1 MLMEKTIKP
10 RITNPTEEI
19 KKRLASLPIRGI
31 FSAFIPS
38 PKNVRFE
45 NQEEEEKL
53 ILLLRRHTITNIPWI
68 FITAILIVIPF
79 FYQLFPLFDFLP
91 KHYLPILFLGWYL
104 LIVAFV
110 FENFLLWFYNIY
122 IITDERIIDVDFYH
136 VLYKEISDA
145 KIDKIQDVS
154 YNQRGIFQAMFNY
167 GDILIQTAAEKTQFV
182 FEKIPNPDQV
192 VSVINLLIAEEEQEA
207 IEGRIR

>member
-1 MLMEKTIKP
+1 MEQTAKP

-19 KKRLASLPIRGI
+19 KKRLAALPVHGI

-38 PKNVRFE
+38 PKNVKFE
-45 NQEEEEKL
+45 NQEAEEKL
-53 ILLLRRHTITNIPWI
+53 IILLRRHAITNFSWI
-68 FITAILIVIPF
+68 LITAILIAAPF
-79 FYQLFPLFDFLP
+79 FYQFFPLFDFLP

-104 LIVAFV
+104 LIVAFA

-122 IITDERIIDVDFYH
+122 IITDERVIDVDFYH
-136 VLYKEISDA
+136 ILYKEISDA

-192 VSVINLLIAEEEQEA
+192 VSVINLLLAEEQQEV

>member
-1 MLMEKTIKP
+1 MEQKAKP
-10 RITNPTEEI
+10 LVTNPTEDI
-19 KKRLASLPIRGI
+19 KKKLAALPIRGI

-38 PKNVRFE
+38 PKNVKFE
-45 NQEEEEKL
+45 TQEEEEKL
-53 ILLLRRHTITNIPWI
+53 ILLLRRHAITNLPWI
-68 FITAILIVIPF
+68 LTTAILIVIPF

-91 KHYLPILFLGWYL
+91 KHYLPIIFLGWYL

-122 IITDERIIDVDFYH
+122 IVTDERIIDVDFFH
-136 VLYKEISDA
+136 ILFKEVSDA

-154 YNQRGIFQAMFNY
+154 YKQQGIVQAMFNY
-167 GDILIQTAAEKTQFV
+167 GDVLIQTAAERTQFV